1 MSRFSFVEAQESD
14 LAEVLRI
21 VNAHE
26 ASVDPA
32 APTMGESGVSDLMAG
47 YVDESVGHLVFDG
60 QQAANPEGSRPVG
73 YVQLHPDANRELFF
87 PDVYCDPAV
96 SDLKEL
102 TRAAVQ
108 FMVDHASEVQPTWE
122 LRPGMNIKDALLI
135 ETYSDLGFEFLRK
148 YWSLSRELAPGEPQP
163 TLPEGVEIRLVE
175 DSPEDLATLHGLHQD
190 SFSNHFGFKPR
201 EREEWIRLEIE
212 RETREPAG
220 NIFLLEAGKPVGF
233 LLSAN
238 EMEHENGGYVD
249 LLGVVHSAQGKGYG
263 KLLLQWSIAYNSGLG
278 RGKVDLN
285 VDTGNTSA
293 ALHVYEKVGFKPVSA
308 WQQFFLKRG

>member
-1 MSRFSFVEAQESD
+1 MSRYSFVEAEAAD
-14 LAEVLRI
+14 LAEVLRL
-21 VNAHE
+21 VNEHE
-26 ASVDPA
+26 ASVDPD

-47 YVDESVGHLVFDG
+47 YVDASVGYLVYDG
-60 QQAANPEGSRPVG
+60 QQDAASEGNRPVG

-87 PDVYCDPAV
+87 PDVYCDPEA

-102 TRAAVQ
+102 TRSAVQ
-108 FMVDHASEVQPTWE
+108 FMVDHALKVQPTWE

-135 ETYSDLGFEFLRK
+135 EAYAELGFVFLRK
-148 YWSLSRELAPGEPQP
+148 YWSLSRELAPTEPKP
-163 TLPEGVEIRLVE
+163 NLPQGVEIRLIE

-278 RGKVDLN
+278 RSKVNLN

-308 WQQFFLKRG
+308 WQQFHLNRG